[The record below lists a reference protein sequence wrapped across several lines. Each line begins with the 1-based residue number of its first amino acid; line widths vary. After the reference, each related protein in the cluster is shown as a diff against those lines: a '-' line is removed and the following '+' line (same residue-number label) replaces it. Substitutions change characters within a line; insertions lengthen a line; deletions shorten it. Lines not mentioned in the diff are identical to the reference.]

1 MHIAI
6 CDDNGADRKQ
16 LERLLKRESDKRA
29 ADTGVLYIDSY
40 GNAQALLANPL
51 QYDVFYIDMCHTPG
65 TTAADIIS
73 ALSAKGVH
81 APIVLC
87 CSLINYR
94 EQAFPENVIFLDK
107 AIKTA
112 ELSESIDTALAIKA
126 QAPSMIELR
135 EEDTTLYVTEAE
147 ILYAVAKGRVI
158 DISLTN
164 GRLVHTRTNIPNL
177 FSQWRIH
184 DSFLYLSDNVIIN
197 CRHLREIRLF
207 QAEMTDGRRFFLP
220 PGLRS
225 AAREL
230 QEEYSGNNLSE
241 ES

>member
-16 LERLLKRESDKRA
+16 LERLLKRESDRRA

-51 QYDVFYIDMCHTPG
+51 QYDIFYLDMCHTPG
-65 TTAADIIS
+65 VTVSGIIEG
-73 ALSAKGVH
+73 LTAKGVR

-94 EQAFPENVIFLDK
+94 EQSFPENIIFLDK
-107 AIKTA
+107 AIRVA
-112 ELSESIDTALAIKA
+112 DLSESIDHALAIKA

-135 EEDTTLYVTEAE
+135 EENDTLYVTEEE

-158 DISLTN
+158 DITLTE
-164 GRLVHTRTNIPNL
+164 GRIFHTRTDILNL
-177 FSQWRIH
+177 YSQWRMH
-184 DSFLYLSDNVIIN
+184 GTFFCPSGSVIVN
-197 CRHLREIRLF
+197 SRHLKEVRFL
-207 QAEMTDGRRFFLP
+207 QAQMGDGKTFLLP
-220 PGLRS
+220 PSLRPL
-225 AAREL
+225 AEEMKA
-230 QEEYSGNNLSE
+230 EYSIYP
-241 ES
+241 